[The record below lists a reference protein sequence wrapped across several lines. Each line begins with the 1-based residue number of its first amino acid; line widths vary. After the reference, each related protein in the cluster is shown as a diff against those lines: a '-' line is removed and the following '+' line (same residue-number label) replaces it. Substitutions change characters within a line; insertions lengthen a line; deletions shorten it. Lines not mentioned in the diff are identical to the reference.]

1 MKLTPIT
8 SCVGITTTTAVR
20 RQKKTQGLGG
30 KERLCWPAA
39 RSRLQVRDFL
49 FETSS
54 SRFLVHLFNHPQI
67 QQMPFLTTHINTQV
81 AAFQL
86 MDDNFSFSELFSH
99 TASRQLSQ
107 MFFAVLLFHGSEYLL
122 AIIFHGKS
130 NVTLKSLLIS
140 QQYILA
146 MILSILE
153 YLLELYFFPELK
165 EHWWISN
172 FGLLMVVVG
181 EVIRKLAIITAGRAF
196 THLIQR
202 YHEEHHKLVTHGVYS
217 IVRHPGY
224 TGFLIWS
231 VATQV
236 MLCNPVSTVAFTV
249 VVWNFFH
256 RRIPYEEY
264 FLRQFFGEYEEF
276 AKRVPSGIPF
286 VK

>member
-1 MKLTPIT
+1 MAEI
-8 SCVGITTTTAVR
+8 
-20 RQKKTQGLGG
+20 
-30 KERLCWPAA
+30 
-39 RSRLQVRDFL
+39 
-49 FETSS
+49 
-54 SRFLVHLFNHPQI
+54 
-67 QQMPFLTTHINTQV
+67 
-81 AAFQL
+81 
-86 MDDNFSFSELFSH
+86 FSN

-107 MFFAVLLFHGSEYLL
+107 MFFAVFFFHGSEYLL
-122 AIIFHGKS
+122 ALSFHGKS

-146 MILSILE
+146 MILSVLE
-153 YLLELYFFPELK
+153 YLLELYLFPALK

-172 FGLLMVVVG
+172 SGLLMVIVG
-181 EVIRKLAIITAGRAF
+181 EIIRKLAIITAGRAF

-202 YHEEHHKLVTHGVYS
+202 HHEEHHNLVTHGVYS

-231 VATQV
+231 VGTQI
-236 MLCNPVSTVAFTV
+236 MLCNPLSTIAFTL
-249 VVWNFFH
+249 VVWNFFY